1 MASKS
6 LYALISLVLLAG
18 ALVFMFFILLAG
30 AVDGFPVNR
39 FYLLQADTSNIPNAP
54 SISRWSYWNICA
66 KEGAQT
72 VCGSEHYSKVA
83 PAFPLDPPSHR
94 EFRTHENVP
103 EAFIG
108 TSYYFYMTRFM
119 FAFMLISLFFG
130 VVAFFLS
137 ILALCTRLG
146 AYLASLFTALA
157 FVFQAIQASLMT
169 TAYTKGRN
177 HFRHNGQSA
186 HVGAYAFGFQ
196 WAALACFLISFVLL
210 WLAGGSSREHRSQQS
225 GPPRGTFFGPKR
237 SKSTRSRGSFID
249 DIDSRDGQTKDFS

>member
-1 MASKS
+1 
-6 LYALISLVLLAG
+6 
-18 ALVFMFFILLAG
+18 MFFILLAG
-30 AVDGFPVNR
+30 AVDGFPVNH
-39 FYLLQADTSNIPNAP
+39 FYLLQADTSNIPTAP
-54 SISRWSYWNICA
+54 SISRWSYWNICGVDG
-66 KEGAQT
+66 KKT
-72 VCGSEHYSKVA
+72 VCGNEHYEKVA

-119 FAFMLISLFFG
+119 FAFMLMALFFG

-146 AYLASLFTALA
+146 AYLASLFSALA
-157 FVFQAIQASLMT
+157 FFFQAIQASLMT
-169 TAYTKGRN
+169 AAYTKGRN
-177 HFRHNGQSA
+177 HFRHNGQAA

-196 WAALACFLISFVLL
+196 WAALTCYFISLILL
-210 WLAGGSSREHRSQQS
+210 WKAGGSSGERRAQQS
-225 GPPRGTFFGPKR
+225 GPPRGTFFGGKR

-249 DIDSRDGQTKDFS
+249 DIDSRDDGQKPEY